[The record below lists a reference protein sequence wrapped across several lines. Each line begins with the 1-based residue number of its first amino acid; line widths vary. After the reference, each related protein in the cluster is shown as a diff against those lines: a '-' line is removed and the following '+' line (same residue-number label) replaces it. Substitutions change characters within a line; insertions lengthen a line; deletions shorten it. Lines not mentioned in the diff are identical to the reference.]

1 MNQYK
6 IVLSLTIEQGRQIQE
21 LAKKECLP
29 VATLA
34 KAIILKYLTQLATKQ
49 PQ

>member
-6 IVLSLTIEQGRQIQE
+6 IVLSLTVEQGRQIQE

-29 VATLA
+29 VATVT
-34 KAIILKYLTQLATKQ
+34 KSIVLKYLTAQQAKEN
-49 PQ
+49 